1 MGKWLKK
8 ILPGVLALLI
18 ALAVFWPIGARSLP
32 IMFGSDP
39 VNIVIVSGTSMY
51 PTLKDGQNI
60 CLKEDCEVYVRGEI
74 VVTDLPEAGYRYTT
88 AQPPHTLVKRVIGL
102 PGETLEITSDNR
114 ILINGA
120 LLEEPYLTDG
130 AKTATFVAGQQT
142 RFELGENM
150 YFIMGDNRGNSLDS
164 RYFGAVAADEIVGAM
179 DEVVPSLD
187 PVIVDAFT
195 MLLGFPL
202 VLKVAFTVLKFLFRI
217 LF

>member
-8 ILPGVLALLI
+8 VLPGVLAFLI

-32 IMFGSDP
+32 VMFGVTP
-39 VNIVIVSGTSMY
+39 INIAIVSGSSMD

-60 CLKEDCEVYVRGEI
+60 CLKEDCEAYARGDI

-88 AQPPHTLVKRVIGL
+88 AQEPRTIVKRVIGL

-120 LLEEPYLTDG
+120 LLEEPYLTDE
-130 AKTATFVAGQQT
+130 AKLATFVAGQQT
-142 RFELGENM
+142 RFELAENM

-202 VLKVAFTVLKFLFRI
+202 VMKVAFTVLKFLFRI